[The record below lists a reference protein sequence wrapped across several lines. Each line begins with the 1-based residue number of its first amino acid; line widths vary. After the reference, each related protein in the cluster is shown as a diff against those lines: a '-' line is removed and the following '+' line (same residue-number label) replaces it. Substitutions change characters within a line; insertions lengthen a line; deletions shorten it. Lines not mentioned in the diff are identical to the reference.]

1 MNEIDYFPLPL
12 FIKFSQ
18 LNRYVK
24 YFNDSKYMNFEQNAI
39 WNKIINLLE
48 KMFDSELVYNDKYI
62 KNNLKIYNDKTNTNF
77 HANKIPED
85 NKRCTCLSVIL
96 LDSTVLDNKYHPEI

>member
-24 YFNDSKYMNFEQNAI
+24 YFNDSKYMNFE
-39 WNKIINLLE
+39 
-48 KMFDSELVYNDKYI
+48 
-62 KNNLKIYNDKTNTNF
+62 
-77 HANKIPED
+77 
-85 NKRCTCLSVIL
+85 
-96 LDSTVLDNKYHPEI
+96 